1 MKVFLKRKNKINLCI
16 FCSLSWSCLS
26 LIQGSYF
33 NKKLRESKF
42 QFWWL
47 RNKIRCWQFLTDFVN
62 FDNIYPE
69 ILKKK
74 FFFLLGII
82 ASVNRRGKDI
92 KVTFVSLDHH
102 AGRFTVECNKY
113 GNTLFSYFD
122 IFRYVSSN
130 FTLDSRLWVYRLA
143 ASHLLY

>member
-1 MKVFLKRKNKINLCI
+1 MYI

-33 NKKLRESKF
+33 NKKLREDKF

-47 RNKIRCWQFLTDFVN
+47 SHKMRCWQFLTDFVN
-62 FDNIYPE
+62 FVNIYQE

-74 FFFLLGII
+74 LFFLSGVIV
-82 ASVNRRGKDI
+82 SVNRRRKDI
-92 KVTFVSLDHH
+92 KATFASLGLH
-102 AGRFTVECNKY
+102 ARRFTVEYTEY

-122 IFRYVSSN
+122 IFIYVSSN
-130 FTLDSRLWVYRLA
+130 FTLDSRLWVHRLA